1 MEALTLAEK
10 ATLQFWHKHVRS
22 YSPTLRRYDPQVHT
36 INRTMLYYFM
46 TEDLMEYLKECGIVN
61 YTEEA
66 LLLMHVSSGTLTNW
80 RKKWGKTWRT
90 MHIFEDEKHTP

>member
-10 ATLQFWHKHVRS
+10 ATLRFWHGYVRS
-22 YSPTLRRYDPQVHT
+22 YSPTLRRYEPQVHT

-66 LLLMHVSSGTLTNW
+66 LLLMHVSSETLTNW
-80 RKKWGKTWRT
+80 SKKWGKTWRT
-90 MHIFEDEKHTP
+90 SYF